1 MTTSCQ
7 VTGMNKEMWA
17 KFRQQ
22 CIQEGLSANR
32 KVKMLIEAEVAR
44 HHNAED
50 LIGPRGTEKEQGNG

>member
-1 MTTSCQ
+1 MS
-7 VTGMNKEMWA
+7 KEMWA

-44 HHNAED
+44 HASE
-50 LIGPRGTEKEQGNG
+50 EKSNKTS